1 MRGGT
6 VWNGT
11 YRGDLRP
18 FSHWVNR
25 SIMVG
30 VGPHLRIRKSTIER
44 ASSADMM
51 ELASDIGPAPRQVG
65 ALLRFGPG
73 TALGVDDVRRSIADR
88 IGGIRRLRQQLVP
101 TPWGCGRP
109 VWVDDQDFD
118 IAHHVETVVSRSPGD
133 DTELLGT
140 AAELVT
146 RPLLAHRPLWSA
158 TLVEGLA
165 DGGCALVVIF
175 HHVLADG
182 MGGLAV
188 LASLVDGGMS
198 TGTTEPPTPPPCR
211 SALAYDAASSRL
223 HALARSY
230 GLPEVVRA
238 ALAELRSGSAPRAAR
253 CSINRPVGARRRF
266 ATASADLNQFRAVAH
281 AHGASVNDVMLV
293 AVGGALDKLLAHRGE
308 HVDPFI
314 ISVPVS
320 GRSQASAGAL
330 GNQVGVMP
338 VAVPAIGQATT
349 RIESVAAATRAH
361 KARVRGASADL
372 LIPAFRAIGALHMLR
387 WGVNHQHLVHSFATN
402 LRGPDSPVSFLGA
415 TVKTIVPLN
424 VLAGNVAVAFA
435 VMSYSGSLTLTLT
448 VDPDV
453 IPDLDV
459 LVDGL
464 RYELDVIG
472 RGLDDRDPFISR
484 NDA

>member
-1 MRGGT
+1 M
-6 VWNGT
+6 
-11 YRGDLRP
+11 
-18 FSHWVNR
+18 
-25 SIMVG
+25 
-30 VGPHLRIRKSTIER
+30 GPGIAVRRTPIER
-44 ASSADMM
+44 ASPADMM

-73 TALGVDDVRRSIADR
+73 TALGFDDVRRSIADR

-109 VWVDDQDFD
+109 VWVDDLDFD
-118 IAHHVETVVSRSPGD
+118 IAHHVEAVASRAPGD
-133 DTELLGT
+133 DTALLAT
-140 AAELVT
+140 AAALVT
-146 RPLLAHRPLWSA
+146 RPLPAHRPLWSA

-175 HHVLADG
+175 HHILADG

-188 LASLVDGGMS
+188 LASLVDGGLS
-198 TGTTEPPTPPPCR
+198 NPSIEPPAPPPRR
-211 SALAYDAASSRL
+211 SALAYDAACSRL
-223 HALARSY
+223 RALAHVHRVP
-230 GLPEVVRA
+230 GTIRA
-238 ALAELRSGSAPRAAR
+238 ALAELRSGSAPHAAR

-266 ATASADLNQFRAVAH
+266 ATATADLKEIRAVAH
-281 AHGASVNDVMLV
+281 AHGASVNDVML
-293 AVGGALDKLLAHRGE
+293 ATMGGALDELLAHRGE
-308 HVDPFI
+308 HVDPFV

-320 GRSQASAGAL
+320 GRTQASAGAL

-338 VAVPAIGQATT
+338 VAVPASGET
-349 RIESVAAATRAH
+349 RTRLEAIAADTRAR
-361 KARVRGASADL
+361 KARIRGASAAL
-372 LIPAFRAIGALHMLR
+372 LVPAFRVFGALHALR
-387 WGVNHQHLVHSFATN
+387 WGVNHQHLVHTFATN

-415 TVKTIVPLN
+415 TVSDIVPLN

-435 VMSYSGSLTLTLT
+435 VMSYSGSVTLTLT

-464 RYELDVIG
+464 RHELDPIG
-472 RGLDDRDPFISR
+472 PVRAFDDQHGTARTGGSDSQVSG
-484 NDA
+484 

>member
-1 MRGGT
+1 MGLGIA
-6 VWNGT
+6 V
-11 YRGDLRP
+11 
-18 FSHWVNR
+18 R
-25 SIMVG
+25 ST
-30 VGPHLRIRKSTIER
+30 PIER

-73 TALGVDDVRRSIADR
+73 TALGFDDVRRSIADR

-109 VWVDDQDFD
+109 VWVDDPDFD
-118 IAHHVETVVSRSPGD
+118 IAHHVEAVASVAPGD
-133 DTELLGT
+133 DTALLAT
-140 AAELVT
+140 AAALVT
-146 RPLLAHRPLWSA
+146 RPLPAHRPLWSA

-182 MGGLAV
+182 MGGLTV

-198 TGTTEPPTPPPCR
+198 TPSIESPRPPPRR
-211 SALAYDAASSRL
+211 SALAYDAASARL
-223 HALARSY
+223 RALAHLHRVP
-230 GLPEVVRA
+230 GTIRA
-238 ALAELRSGSAPRAAR
+238 ALAELRSGSAPRAAQ

-266 ATASADLNQFRAVAH
+266 ATASADLKQIRAVAH
-281 AHGASVNDVMLV
+281 AHGASVNDVMLTV
-293 AVGGALDKLLAHRGE
+293 VGGALDKLLAHRGE
-308 HVDPFI
+308 HVDPFV

-338 VAVPAIGQATT
+338 VAVPASGEATT
-349 RIESVAAATRAH
+349 RLEAIAAATRTN
-361 KARVRGASADL
+361 KTRIRGASATL
-372 LIPAFRAIGALHMLR
+372 LVPVFRAFGALHVLR
-387 WGVNHQHLVHSFATN
+387 WGVNHQHLVHTFATN
-402 LRGPDSPVSFLGA
+402 LRGPDSMVSFLGA
-415 TVKTIVPLN
+415 TVSDIVPLN

-435 VMSYSGSLTLTLT
+435 VMSYSGSVTLTLT

-464 RYELDVIG
+464 RHELDAI
-472 RGLDDRDPFISR
+472 RPDQAFDEQASFISR
-484 NDA
+484 GRT